1 MESAITIAN
10 YLIDHARVVFRL
22 MSLDQ
27 VVLDAEYQLRHIRR
41 RKLLTFTKRDL
52 FQWTK
57 GHFERVC
64 DLEDGLATLIA
75 HNYIRELDG
84 HKRAGGG
91 RPGSARYA
99 VNPELYSQNPHNP
112 DQGMNSEDS
121 EDPGRQASVPKSPVK
136 FFVAT
141 TAACRTEEPAQM
153 RNHPPSVAKPPDKSL
168 AVRSEVEAVLQQ
180 WSDDE
185 A

>member
-1 MESAITIAN
+1 MT
-10 YLIDHARVVFRL
+10 LDRVV
-22 MSLDQ
+22 
-27 VVLDAEYQLRHIRR
+27 VDAEYQLHHIRR

-57 GHFERVC
+57 GHFERVRN
-64 DLEDGLATLIA
+64 LEDGLATLIE

-84 HKRAGGG
+84 PELKGRG
-91 RPGSARYA
+91 RPGSSRYA

-121 EDPGRQASVPKSPVK
+121 EDPGRQASVRKSPVK

-141 TAACRTEEPAQM
+141 TAACRTEEPAEM
-153 RNHPPSVAKPPDKSL
+153 RNHPSFAAKPSDESQ
-168 AVRSEVEAVLQQ
+168 AVGSEVEAVQQ
-180 WSDDE
+180 QRADDDR
-185 A
+185 